1 MTDSALAAALPS
13 APVARLRWTSLALL
27 GALVLLCLGWELWWA
42 PTGSGT
48 LAVKALPLLLCL
60 PGLWL
65 HRMYTYRS
73 LSLLLWL
80 YFTEGTVRATSEG
93 GLGQQLAI
101 AEVLLTL
108 ALFSSC
114 TLYIR
119 RRLRDGQARQAALGS
134 TTGATETSPP

>member
-27 GALVLLCLGWELWWA
+27 GALVVLCLGWELWWA

-80 YFTEGTVRATSEG
+80 YFTEGMVRATSEG

-119 RRLRDGQARQAALGS
+119 RRLRDGQARQAALAS
-134 TTGATETSPP
+134 TTGAPETSQP